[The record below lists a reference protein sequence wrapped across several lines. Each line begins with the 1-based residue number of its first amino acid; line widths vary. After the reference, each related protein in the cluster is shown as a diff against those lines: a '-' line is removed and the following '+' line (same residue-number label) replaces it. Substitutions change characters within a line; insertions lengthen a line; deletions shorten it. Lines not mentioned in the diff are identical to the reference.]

1 MATNRKLSL
10 LIGAL
15 FIGSLGY
22 YGGAASGSGVESGAS
37 PLRTATL
44 SNGASV
50 EYGTVPIELRS
61 STSGRTTVT
70 FKNKYKTPPLVFV
83 QQGGRAGTYL
93 ALRVEGL
100 TNRTAEI
107 VAHTIYEKMPLLYR
121 TEVIYLAIGEPASQ
135 D

>member
-1 MATNRKLSL
+1 MRSNRKLSFL
-10 LIGAL
+10 AGAL
-15 FIGSLGY
+15 LIGSLGY
-22 YGGAASGSGVESGAS
+22 YGGAASAGGDGSGAS
-37 PLRTATL
+37 PLPTATL

-61 STSGRTTVT
+61 DTSGRTTVT
-70 FKNKYKTPPLVFV
+70 FKNKYKAPPLVFV

-93 ALRVEGL
+93 ALRVERL

-121 TEVIYLAIGEPASQ
+121 TEVIYLAIGESVAQ
-135 D
+135 E